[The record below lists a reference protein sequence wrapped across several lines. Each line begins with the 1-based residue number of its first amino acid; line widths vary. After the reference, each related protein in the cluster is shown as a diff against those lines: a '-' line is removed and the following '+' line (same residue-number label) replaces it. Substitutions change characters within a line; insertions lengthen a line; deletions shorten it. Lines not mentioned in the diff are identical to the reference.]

1 MEGVYEHA
9 DRMKNQTQT
18 DRSKAGF
25 TLIEVIA
32 VLVILGVLAA
42 VAIPRYVSL
51 IDDARDKALDGAL
64 AAGLSHVSLAY
75 GQYALEHGVEPTAEQ
90 LRAAALAAPPRSE
103 DYSFAFA
110 VQGEGV
116 RVTAT
121 ELDKEPAKSAFKDWL
136 MP

>member
-1 MEGVYEHA
+1 MEDVQEHA
-9 DRMKNQTQT
+9 DNMKTNQHI

-42 VAIPRYVSL
+42 VAIPRYVNL
-51 IDDARDKALDGAL
+51 IDDAREKALDGAL

-75 GQYALEHGVEPTAEQ
+75 GQYALQNGSEPSAQQLADAANDNKPNSDDYDFTFAAGAGGVT
-90 LRAAALAAPPRSE
+90 
-103 DYSFAFA
+103 
-110 VQGEGV
+110 
-116 RVTAT
+116 VTAS
-121 ELDKEPAKSAFKDWL
+121 EKDDASMTGSKTWA